1 MITIATAFAV
11 FMPIWLLFLIFLY
24 KTILRRYGNSCLGVI
39 LFPFLFM
46 LPVGFY
52 VFMIEKGLM
61 LDPAM
66 DRMVNIYIDL
76 FLIGVGVI
84 ALLTG
89 FVLFIIARKKQDH
102 IRKNTSQNILLFG
115 GTAVILGLAFLMT
128 SLE

>member
-1 MITIATAFAV
+1 
-11 FMPIWLLFLIFLY
+11 
-24 KTILRRYGNSCLGVI
+24 
-39 LFPFLFM
+39 M